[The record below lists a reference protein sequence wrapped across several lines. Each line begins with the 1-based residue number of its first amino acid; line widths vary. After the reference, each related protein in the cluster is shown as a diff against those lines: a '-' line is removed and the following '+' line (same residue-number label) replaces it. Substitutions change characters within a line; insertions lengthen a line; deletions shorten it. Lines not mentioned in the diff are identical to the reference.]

1 MFKTVLWIRN
11 KLGIDS
17 KFSTFLN
24 SHLFVRE
31 NIKTRFDGEK
41 VKCRRD
47 SRQA

>member
-24 SHLFVRE
+24 MHLFVRE
-31 NIKTRFDGEK
+31 NIKTRFDGGK
-41 VKCRRD
+41 VKCR
-47 SRQA
+47 QV